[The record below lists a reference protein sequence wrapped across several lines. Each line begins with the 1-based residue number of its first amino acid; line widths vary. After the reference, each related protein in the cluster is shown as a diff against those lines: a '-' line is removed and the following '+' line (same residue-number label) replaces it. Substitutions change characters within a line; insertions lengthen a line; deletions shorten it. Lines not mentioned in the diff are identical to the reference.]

1 MEKVIEQLDDIIS
14 RIPSPK
20 TTAHRADS
28 QQCAAPDRGPSTST
42 LDGILDVCRDQAR
55 KIRELSEE
63 NAQLQETVR
72 QLKSALNFAHEL
84 TVSVS
89 AEKKA
94 ARGSMMELER
104 QLEIALRERRALEE
118 SLQRANIYIN
128 EAKKKMIAEETKN
141 EQTQTKLNELK
152 ERCDALQNEYRRRN
166 YVVTWSKGDKDG
178 ETKNHF
184 RQKPLSLA
192 SRDPADIKT
201 KGRLQLRITSKHII
215 FPRPSLR
222 LRLVS
227 LFYDDQIDEIQLEY
241 NRKLADKNKEIN
253 ELVDKSR
260 RQTNIILQQGAEIS
274 SLQERIEQLETNSA
288 RTFVEPNP
296 VRSFFRRSFTIHRK
310 KLHVQK

>member
-1 MEKVIEQLDDIIS
+1 
-14 RIPSPK
+14 
-20 TTAHRADS
+20 
-28 QQCAAPDRGPSTST
+28 
-42 LDGILDVCRDQAR
+42 LDVCRDQAR

-152 ERCDALQNEYRRRN
+152 ERFFFYLFEFGTLSFFDYAIALNNNLDSDVCDALQNEYKRRN

-274 SLQERIEQLETNSA
+274 SLQERIEQLEANSA
-288 RTFVEPNP
+288 RTFVE
-296 VRSFFRRSFTIHRK
+296 VCTQILSLLTLFFQLQHY
-310 KLHVQK
+310 

>member
-1 MEKVIEQLDDIIS
+1 M
-14 RIPSPK
+14 
-20 TTAHRADS
+20 
-28 QQCAAPDRGPSTST
+28 
-42 LDGILDVCRDQAR
+42 DVCRDQAR

-152 ERCDALQNEYRRRN
+152 ERFFFYLFEFGTLSFFDYAIALNNNLDSDVCDALQNEYKRRN

-274 SLQERIEQLETNSA
+274 SLQERIEQLEANSA
-288 RTFVEPNP
+288 RTFVE
-296 VRSFFRRSFTIHRK
+296 VCTQILSLLTLFFQLQHY
-310 KLHVQK
+310 